1 MYLNHF
7 IGFKLEQEFED
18 KYNLKV
24 IQEVLD
30 NKDKYPRI
38 YPYIEN
44 EVEFDD
50 NDKLIKKKY
59 NFEYFEAD
67 DPEGCADYL
76 DTMELYKAFVN
87 VLLKDIRH
95 KNIKIKSCTFGVDFL
110 ISPSVECIINPR
122 LNYTGTSYVTV
133 RENSKTFVKEIY
145 EPNIIDGELYGNISC
160 EAQIN
165 EYYEDNEAL
174 LEKLKENLFII
185 YDSNDL
191 FTPHFKNEVL
201 QNLKVKLK

>member
-1 MYLNHF
+1 M
-7 IGFKLEQEFED
+7 
-18 KYNLKV
+18 
-24 IQEVLD
+24 
-30 NKDKYPRI
+30 
-38 YPYIEN
+38 
-44 EVEFDD
+44 
-50 NDKLIKKKY
+50 
-59 NFEYFEAD
+59 
-67 DPEGCADYL
+67 
-76 DTMELYKAFVN
+76 
-87 VLLKDIRH
+87 
-95 KNIKIKSCTFGVDFL
+95 
-110 ISPSVECIINPR
+110 ECIINPR

-174 LEKLKENLFII
+174 LEKLKENLFMI

-201 QNLKVKLK
+201 KNLKVKLKDDIYGYIHDFYAFQIGKNYFKFYTTERGFDPFGMIRMPIEDALSAKQNELDAWKLIEKVI